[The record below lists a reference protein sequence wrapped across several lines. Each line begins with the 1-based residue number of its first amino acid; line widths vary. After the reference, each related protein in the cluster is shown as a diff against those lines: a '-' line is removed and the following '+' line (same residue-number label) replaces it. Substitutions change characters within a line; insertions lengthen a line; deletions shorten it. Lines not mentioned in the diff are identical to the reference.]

1 MTRYSVQPRD
11 RIFVKVYAFLCF
23 ANSMGRNIG
32 KNISKNFS
40 GKYSKRNLDHAMQ
53 SATDAFKTAS
63 KRAIQE
69 TAEATGDLIG
79 NKIANNITKFFK
91 NLQHNNSETVTN
103 EHSKKIPKETYIS
116 SKERQKII
124 DDLRLK

>member
-11 RIFVKVYAFLCF
+11 QIFVKVYALLCF

-69 TAEATGDLIG
+69 TAEATGDLVG

-103 EHSKKIPKETYIS
+103 EHSKKYLKKGIYL
-116 SKERQKII
+116 QKKDKKLLMIW
-124 DDLRLK
+124 D